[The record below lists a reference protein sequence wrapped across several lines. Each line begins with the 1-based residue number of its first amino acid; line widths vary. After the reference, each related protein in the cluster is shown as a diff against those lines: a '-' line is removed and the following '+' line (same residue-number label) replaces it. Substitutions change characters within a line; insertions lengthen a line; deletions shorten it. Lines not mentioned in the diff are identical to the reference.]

1 MGAELYVLLIGLAV
15 SVVVF
20 CALLISVFVVFR
32 KSRQRQKEIQ
42 SL

>member
-15 SVVVF
+15 SVVILCV
-20 CALLISVFVVFR
+20 LLVSVFVVFR
-32 KSRQRQKEIQ
+32 KSRARQKEVQ